1 MPWDKDLDRLRG
13 IAAALGDKPAWRR
26 FADYCAKRGA
36 GVRPAAMSALEDF
49 LNEAAGWTDD
59 ERLVFARWLLPQS
72 QSFMGQHLILPQ
84 PLYERLVI
92 PAIRAWSVQAPHSAE
107 PRLWLGLLRC
117 DDPWAHLE
125 AALALDPGCDLAK
138 RTLVNRILAGIDY
151 NQHHM
156 PEFYIHDPRL
166 DLVDLDRV
174 VALASGADDGTWKAD
189 VLAEARSLRAVAE
202 SWLSDHPGE
211 GDFASH

>member
-13 IAAALGDKPAWRR
+13 IAAALGDKPAWRG

-36 GVRPAAMSALEDF
+36 GLRPAAMTALEGF
-49 LNEAAGWTDD
+49 LDEAAGWTDD
-59 ERLVFARWLLPQS
+59 ARLVFVRWLLPQS
-72 QSFMGQHLILPQ
+72 QGFMGQHLILPQ
-84 PLYERLVI
+84 PLHERVVT
-92 PAIRAWSVQAPHSAE
+92 PAVRAWSVQAPHSAE

-117 DDPWAHLE
+117 DDPCAHLE
-125 AALALDPGCDLAK
+125 AALALDPDCDLAK
-138 RTLVNRILAGIDY
+138 RTLVNWILADIDY

-156 PEFYIHDPRL
+156 PAFYIHDPRR

-174 VALASGADDGTWKAD
+174 VALAGGGADGVWKAD

-202 SWLSDHPGE
+202 RWLSDHPDE